1 MQQRKPEIRQALEAL
16 DSADYRHFAIAL
28 LVFNFV
34 TQITQVTTAWQ
45 IYDLTG
51 SPLQVG
57 LTGLARA
64 IPQLT
69 LSLVGGVIADR
80 FDRVRL
86 MMTSQAIIGV
96 LILALALLTGA
107 GGISREGGALA
118 VW

>member
-1 MQQRKPEIRQALEAL
+1 MQQRKPGIRQALEAL
-16 DSADYRHFAIAL
+16 DSRDYQQFAIAL

-69 LSLVGGVIADR
+69 LSLVGGVVADR
-80 FDRVRL
+80 FDRISL
-86 MMTSQAIIGV
+86 MMRSQAIIGL
-96 LILALALLTGA
+96 LILGLALLTASGQV
-107 GGISREGGALA
+107 A
-118 VW
+118 VWHVYAF